1 MERPLYFSLRD
12 TAYTGSAGLSL
23 NDICVISGAP
33 TDPLAGVRIPVSGP
47 MTRVSALWTAETLCA
62 LYPGRV
68 PLSVGA
74 PECRVFLRE
83 QRHNRVVTALKVTLL
98 AVVMFFGGA
107 VAIMTFH
114 EDVNMPAVLSDIYA
128 FFTGVQTENA
138 PVVSIPYSA
147 GIVAGFVILLGLVHR
162 KRHKPTLLELSVQAQ
177 EKALRDYQ
185 AEKDTHG

>member
-1 MERPLYFSLRD
+1 MDMPLYFSLNES
-12 TAYTGSAGLSL
+12 AYADSAGLSL
-23 NDICVISGAP
+23 SDICAVSGAP
-33 TDPLAGVRIPVSGP
+33 AGPLSGVRIPVSGQL
-47 MTRVSALWTAETLCA
+47 TRVSALWAAETLCR
-62 LYPGRV
+62 LYPGRM

-83 QRHNRVVTALKVTLL
+83 KHPRGIVSALKAVLL

-128 FFTGVQTENA
+128 FFTGVEAGNV
-138 PVVSIPYSA
+138 PIVSVPYSA
-147 GIVAGFVILLGLVHR
+147 GVVAGFVVLLGLVHR
-162 KRHKPTLLELSVQAQ
+162 KRHKPTLLELSVQQQ
-177 EKALRDYQ
+177 EKAQRDYM